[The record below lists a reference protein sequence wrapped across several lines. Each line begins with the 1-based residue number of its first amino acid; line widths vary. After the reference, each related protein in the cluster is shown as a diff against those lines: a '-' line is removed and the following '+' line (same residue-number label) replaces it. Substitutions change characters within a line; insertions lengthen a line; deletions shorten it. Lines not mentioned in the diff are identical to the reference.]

1 MGQAMDDDL
10 AFATASRLA
19 ELVRAKKVGSVE
31 LLDFFA
37 ARIARFNP
45 QLNAVVADR
54 MDAAR
59 ALCRQRDAQAIRA
72 AADELGPLHGIPM
85 TIKDSFDVP
94 GLPTTWGLPEFRAHV
109 ADRPATV
116 VERLE
121 AAGAVVFAKTNVPAH
136 LSDWQTFNPVYGVT
150 NNPWNVERSP
160 GGSSGGAAAALA
172 AGLTPLEVGSDIGGS
187 IRGPAH
193 YCGVYGHKPTF
204 DLVPRDGHALPGT
217 YSHGDMAVA
226 GPLARSAADLRLILE
241 IIAGPDA
248 IDGRAVSLR
257 LPAPTQRRLSD
268 FRVGVML
275 TSPAADV
282 DASVQT
288 EIDKLAGWLE
298 AQGARVDRGDIG
310 IDHALLHETYIMLLR
325 SATSRRIAPEAFE
338 RLAAAR
344 QASEGRAD
352 YFAWQARGNTLSHVE
367 WLKWDNL
374 RHQMRREW
382 DRLFQR
388 FDLLLCPAAATPA
401 MRHNHQGQR
410 WERMIEVNGKD
421 QPSTTQMFW
430 AAMAAMLFLPATVA
444 PIARTGENLPVG
456 VQIIG
461 PQYADLT
468 CIAFAR
474 LLERDYRGFEPPPAF
489 L

>member
-1 MGQAMDDDL
+1 M
-10 AFATASRLA
+10 
-19 ELVRAKKVGSVE
+19 
-31 LLDFFA
+31 
-37 ARIARFNP
+37 
-45 QLNAVVADR
+45 
-54 MDAAR
+54 
-59 ALCRQRDAQAIRA
+59 
-72 AADELGPLHGIPM
+72 
-85 TIKDSFDVP
+85 
-94 GLPTTWGLPEFRAHV
+94 
-109 ADRPATV
+109 
-116 VERLE
+116 
-121 AAGAVVFAKTNVPAH
+121 
-136 LSDWQTFNPVYGVT
+136 
-150 NNPWNVERSP
+150 
-160 GGSSGGAAAALA
+160 
-172 AGLTPLEVGSDIGGS
+172 
-187 IRGPAH
+187 
-193 YCGVYGHKPTF
+193 YGHKPTF

-401 MRHNHQGQR
+401 MRHNHQGER